1 MKTKHFQKLAIASA
15 MMIMSVPALAQ
26 TIAGA
31 SSTAYV
37 VTGPSTL
44 MGIGK
49 AGISM
54 PGTNPPTTNPFDQS
68 AIVSFAGGPIMQ
80 TNYAYDTQPGPYYY
94 VYISNG
100 AGGTMK
106 MAQTWR
112 ADAAYGTKIYAY
124 RQISNPLPT
133 FPHFGGEVVA
143 KVKDHE
149 VYFGEWAPK
158 GSNTGTGNDTNLN
171 LVSSLR
177 TVFYVG
183 ENPTAS
189 MPNLVNAKYDVVG
202 VRRYNPGTQGGVHTG
217 TLTANYS
224 ISSASGTLTGTV
236 WSANFSGTTIASNG
250 TFQNSTG
257 TIKGRFYGASASA
270 LAGIYNPSGHA
281 NDMAFGGAKRP

>member
-1 MKTKHFQKLAIASA
+1 MHFQKLAIASA
-15 MMIMSVPALAQ
+15 MMIVSASALAQ
-26 TIAGA
+26 NSSTHGGA
-31 SSTAYV
+31 STNYV
-37 VTGPSTL
+37 NT
-44 MGIGK
+44 GIG
-49 AGISM
+49 ASMGTGVGISM
-54 PGTNPPTTNPFDQS
+54 PGTNPPTTNPGDQS

-80 TNYAYDTQPGPYYY
+80 ANAAYASQSGPYYY
-94 VYISNG
+94 IYIPGSSG
-100 AGGTMK
+100 PIQ

-124 RQISNPLPT
+124 RQINNPLPT

-158 GSNTGTGNDTNLN
+158 GSNTGTGNNTNLN
-171 LVSSLR
+171 LNSNLR

-202 VRRYNPGTQGGVHTG
+202 VRRYNPGTQAGVHTG

-224 ISSASGTLTGTV
+224 ISSASGTLTGSV
-236 WSANFSGTTIASNG
+236 WNANFNGTTIASNG
-250 TFQNSTG
+250 TFQNTNG
-257 TIKGRFYGASASA
+257 TITGRFYGASASA